1 MLCFFPCFVFSEFYQ
16 NQPGW
21 TLESPFKY
29 TDTGEIGNWTFRGAA
44 VSFRNFIRLTSSH
57 PNQYG
62 AVCSRIPTTFD
73 DWEAEVILGSYGG
86 NAGAGF
92 LITYSEELCP
102 APGDDFHGF
111 QINIDTR
118 SDEGD
123 YFSPAYIN
131 ITDQNM
137 SRDESLACVEMP
149 VRSDSDGLVLLITKK
164 NGELELSFGVSSDDR
179 EDFQYCSNR
188 PANISAGGY
197 FTIAA
202 LTDAN
207 NTDDHDLYSFTLT
220 ALSHPQNSTTVD
232 YSSINRRLLEDFVM
246 DRRVGKQKRRAQ
258 MPLMLKYKSE
268 PAANPS
274 FADVPGLIRE
284 ALWRA
289 NMSVTKHYVEDFV
302 NSSISKKIDV
312 ASGKIDFALDRFSLF
327 RTEVNAIWSTLRT
340 QLLDIDRETK
350 DQMNSLT
357 RDLTNYAQIIAKGGD
372 ASAIYKTAYNDALT
386 DMDDPAI
393 TLFFIGFCALEAAA
407 YLVFFF
413 YRLRRTQF
421 FKKAD

>member
-1 MLCFFPCFVFSEFYQ
+1 M
-16 NQPGW
+16 
-21 TLESPFKY
+21 
-29 TDTGEIGNWTFRGAA
+29 
-44 VSFRNFIRLTSSH
+44 SFRNFIRLTSSH

-73 DWEAEVILGSYGG
+73 DWEAEVILSSYGG

-111 QINIDTR
+111 QIHVDTR
-118 SDEGD
+118 SDYGD
-123 YFSPAYIN
+123 YFAPAYIN
-131 ITDQNM
+131 ITSENL
-137 SRDESLACVEMP
+137 SREDSLACVEMP
-149 VRSDSDGLVLLITKK
+149 VRSDSDGIVLMITKK

-179 EDFQYCSNR
+179 DDFQYCTNR
-188 PANISAGGY
+188 QINVSVGGY

-220 ALSHPQNSTTVD
+220 ALSRPQNASGVD
-232 YSSINRRLLEDFVM
+232 YSSLNRRLLEDFVM

-268 PAANPS
+268 PATNPS
-274 FADVPGLIRE
+274 FTDVPGLIRE

-289 NMSVTKHYVEDFV
+289 NMSVTKHYVEGFV
-302 NSSISKKIDV
+302 NSSISKNIDV
-312 ASGKIDFALDRFSLF
+312 ASRKIDFAVERFSLL
-327 RTEVNAIWSTLRT
+327 RTEVSSIWSNLRT
-340 QLLDIDRETK
+340 QLLDIDKEVK
-350 DQMNSLT
+350 DQMTSLT
-357 RDLTNYAQIIAKGGD
+357 RDLTNYAQIISKGGD
-372 ASAIYKTAYNDALT
+372 NSAVYKTAYNDALT
-386 DMDDPAI
+386 DMDDPVI
-393 TLFFIGFCALEAAA
+393 TLFFIGFCALEAIA
-407 YLVFFF
+407 YLAFFF
-413 YRLRRTQF
+413 YRLKRTQF